1 MAKLNAFPSVPSYF
15 EYGTSPCVP
24 PTPSPKPGLTDRYFA
39 ESMFQRQKRE
49 QVPQTPT
56 DRHFAESMFQRQ
68 KREHKHETKNKN
80 KTQKQVTKESSKH
93 KRVPTPQNSTSES
106 SATSWIQE
114 TADEVKAVIT
124 RGECLDKHVG
134 QSKIIMWDICNVY
147 LKSTKTIPKVD
158 LMYT

>member
-49 QVPQTPT
+49 
-56 DRHFAESMFQRQ
+56 
-68 KREHKHETKNKN
+68 HKHETKNKN

-93 KRVPTPQNSTSES
+93 KRVPPPQNSTSES
-106 SATSWIQE
+106 SATSWTQE